1 MKRKLGINCECIS
14 AFNQTETL
22 SIIKDVGFD
31 NFFAETYDLRLCSA
45 LKNKAEQL
53 GLHFEFIHS
62 PYKRVNEL
70 WLDGEEYRP
79 LFEGI
84 LQSIDC
90 ANESDARIVIV
101 HVSSGWNPP
110 CVNDLGLSRYDKIVE
125 YAEKKNV
132 VIAFENLRKFGNLA
146 CLMDRYENV
155 KNVGFCYD
163 CGHELCYTETVP
175 FLDIYGTRTVCT
187 HLHDNPGRSKTDPWQ
202 NNDQHL
208 LPFDG
213 IADYKNII
221 QKMDK
226 YGYAG
231 ALTLEVFDRSRPDY
245 SEMSP
250 EIFIKT
256 AFERLKRISEF

>member
-14 AFNQTETL
+14 AFSQTETL

-187 HLHDNPGRSKTDPWQ
+187 HLHDNCGRSKIDPWQ

-213 IADYKNII
+213 VADYKTMIE
-221 QKMDK
+221 KMNK
-226 YGYAG
+226 YGYSG
-231 ALTLEVFDRSRPDY
+231 ALTLEIFNKSRPDY
-245 SEMSP
+245 AEMSP
-250 EIFIKT
+250 ENFIRT
-256 AFERLKRISEF
+256 AFERLKKISLL